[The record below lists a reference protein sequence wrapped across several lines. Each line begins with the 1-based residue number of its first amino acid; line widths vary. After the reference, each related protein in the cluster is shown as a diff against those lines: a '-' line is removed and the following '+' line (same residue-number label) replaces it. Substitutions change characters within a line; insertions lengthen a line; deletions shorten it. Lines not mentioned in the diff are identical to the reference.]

1 MVKEATAVG
10 FVGAAPPLALSAVGV
25 VPPPDA
31 LWWAP
36 YVISGVFGLVSAAVV
51 VAGNVYL
58 ARKSARAEFIEE
70 ESARM
75 LADDDKSNDDEARR
89 LGLEAKIDRATGEA
103 IQRGAEVIANKLKR

>member
-1 MVKEATAVG
+1 MVKEAMAGAGLGAV
-10 FVGAAPPLALSAVGV
+10 PPIALSAVGV
-25 VPPPDA
+25 APPPDA

-36 YVISGVFGLVSAAVV
+36 YVISGVFGLVSAGVI

-58 ARKSARAEFIEE
+58 ARKNARAEFVEQ

-89 LGLEAKIDRATGEA
+89 LALEAKIDRATGEA